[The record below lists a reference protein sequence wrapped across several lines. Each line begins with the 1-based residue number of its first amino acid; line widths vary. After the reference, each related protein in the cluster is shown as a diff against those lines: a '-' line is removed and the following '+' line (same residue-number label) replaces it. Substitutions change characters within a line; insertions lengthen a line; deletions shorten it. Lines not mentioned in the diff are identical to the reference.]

1 MPDGKVMRI
10 DDDRGLAWIV
20 RRGRTYEASLPE
32 VETAARI
39 PNARVRFKL
48 RRSGGMERAEQIT
61 LRSGTRTSKRQRRF
75 GDLTGSHQP
84 GAKVM
89 TTAQRTLGVDVTTQP
104 VRIVEA
110 WVQAMHDQDYDGALS
125 LYEPSAM
132 VHTTDGT
139 ASGRRR
145 LRALLDTCG
154 HDAFDPAAVELRGVD
169 RYLRAD
175 CGGADGPTSYFFIDG
190 GRIVEQW
197 INIEPTMPE
206 VTVNGLS
213 ITVTTKGLVS
223 SEEADHARRRL
234 GQASESITQ
243 PILFARM
250 KLTGPPEQQGAGRPG
265 TSGRPEALAEAT
277 LDIDGSLL
285 RSHAAAATVGEAVD
299 LAIHRLE
306 VRIQQHRDRS
316 QHKPSARISTP
327 GEWRHGNLG
336 SEVLPHFD
344 RPVEDRQLVRHKS
357 FAPSEMTF
365 EEAAWDMALLDYDFF
380 LFVELSTGLDTLIE
394 RTSDGELVVA
404 ESNRSTLD
412 PIDSLLPD
420 GWHRR
425 HDEIPTLSTN
435 AAIDMLNQTDAQR
448 VFYDNVDTGRAN
460 VVYRRYD
467 GHYGVIT
474 PPDSASE
481 EAEAALD
488 DSSMD

>member
-10 DDDRGLAWIV
+10 DTDRGLAWIV

-48 RRSGGMERAEQIT
+48 RRSDGMERAEQVT

-75 GDLTGSHQP
+75 GDLTGSHEP

-110 WVQAMHDQDYDGALS
+110 WIQAMNDQDYDGALS

-132 VHTTDGT
+132 VHTVDGT

-154 HDAFDPAAVELRGVD
+154 QDEFDPTKVELRGVD

-175 CGGADGPTSYFFIDG
+175 CGEAGGPIAYFIIDG

-197 INIEPTMPE
+197 INVEPTMPE
-206 VTVNGLS
+206 VTVNGLAV
-213 ITVTTKGLVS
+213 TVTTKGSVS
-223 SEEADHARRRL
+223 SEEADHARRKL
-234 GQASESITQ
+234 EEASASITQ
-243 PILFARM
+243 PILFSRM
-250 KLTGPPEQQGAGRPG
+250 KLTGPAEKAAARRPG
-265 TSGRPEALAEAT
+265 GSGRPDALAEAT

-306 VRIQQHRDRS
+306 VRIQQNRDRS
-316 QHKPSARISTP
+316 HHKPSARISTP

-336 SEVLPHFD
+336 SELLPYFD

-394 RTSDGELVVA
+394 RTADGDLVVA
-404 ESNRSTLD
+404 ESSRAPSD
-412 PIDSLLPD
+412 AVDSLLPE
-420 GWHRR
+420 GWHR
-425 HDEIPTLSTN
+425 HDGNTPTLTTN
-435 AAIDMLNQTDAQR
+435 AAIEMLNQTDAQR
-448 VFYDNVDTGRAN
+448 VFYDNADTGRAN

-474 PPDSASE
+474 PPDSVSE
-481 EAEAALD
+481 EADPASA
-488 DSSMD
+488 DSSVE